1 MFGISVFMSLFEQFE
16 QNFMGGVR
24 ADMKKCATCAKWPRP
39 GPQTQISVRIAEA
52 FHEQS
57 AG

>member
-24 ADMKKCATCAKWPRP
+24 ADMKKCATCV
-39 GPQTQISVRIAEA
+39 GISWKTHPW
-52 FHEQS
+52 HETII
-57 AG
+57 